1 MVSMKLIATALILSC
16 LALYGGRETCK
27 CKAPEPG
34 ESTHWG
40 GNEWVAY
47 ADKKIY
53 KSLHGEVYN
62 LGNGATSDVLVE
74 VLDNPDYLLYDYAE
88 GQKRE
93 KGQRVIAACKTGADG
108 KFCFKGIPPGKYELR
123 FSKDEHGAWSPTHVH
138 VVLNPR
144 SPKSTKLGMRV
155 QINLGF

>member
-1 MVSMKLIATALILSC
+1 MVSMILIATALILS
-16 LALYGGRETCK
+16 LVTHSGGKETCK
-27 CKAPEPG
+27 CKAPKPG

-62 LGNGATSDVLVE
+62 LGYGATSDVLVE
-74 VLDNPDYLLYDYAE
+74 VLDNPDYLLYDYGE
-88 GQKRE
+88 GQKRKKE
-93 KGQRVIAACKTGADG
+93 QRVAAACVTGADG

-123 FSKDEHGAWSPTHVH
+123 FSKDEHGAWSPTHVY

-144 SPKSTKLGMRV
+144 SPKSTSSGMMV
-155 QINLGF
+155 QINVGF